1 MERWI
6 RLFKEGDASQKQLL
20 GNKGANLAEMTRL
33 GLPIPSGFVVT
44 TDACR
49 EYFSGSNTVPEGM
62 WEEVATGV
70 KAIEYDMEKRFG
82 DRENPLLLSVR
93 SGAAISMP
101 GMMETVLNLGLNDVT
116 VEGLTRASG
125 DERFAWDSYR
135 RLIQMYG
142 KVVLGV
148 DANLFEHALAK
159 RKAEEDVEYD
169 ADLSASGL
177 RKLEQDY
184 REIIRTET
192 GHEFPDDP
200 WEQLK
205 GAIEAV
211 FRSWN
216 THRAI
221 NYRRQYRLPVDLG
234 TGVNIQAM
242 VYGNLGEDSATG
254 VAFTR
259 NPATGEKKLVGE
271 YLKKAQGEDVVS
283 GIRTPIHLD
292 AMADDPDL
300 AHALV
305 ELQQV
310 ADSLEQHYKETQDV
324 EFTVEQGRLWMLQTR
339 TAKRT
344 GQAAVKIA
352 VDMAREGLIN
362 HETAVKRVAPEQFAQ
377 LLHPRLDP
385 GATVDLLATGL
396 AASPGAASGVAV
408 FDADEAVEMQKQGK
422 PVIMVRRETSP
433 EDFHGMV
440 AAQGFVTAFGGT
452 TSHAAVVARGMGKPC
467 VAGAGDLDIHEA
479 GGFFQVGKR
488 IIRRLEWLTIDG
500 STGRVM
506 AGKAPMIPPVET
518 DDSRLLLQWADEIRT
533 MQVRA
538 NADTPED
545 AENAIRLG
553 AQGIGLCR
561 TEHMFFKGDRIQT
574 VREMILADSEDERDR
589 AIDKLLPL
597 QREDFLGIF
606 RAMQGL
612 PVTIRTLDPP
622 LHEFLPHT
630 APEEA
635 NLAWQLGLD
644 VEVVRSRIAHLR
656 EANPMLGF
664 RGCRLG
670 IAYPHITEMQA
681 KAIFQAAC
689 QVVREGGSVQPE
701 IMIPLVTSPRE
712 LEMQR
717 AVVDE
722 AARATFAEEGMEIP
736 YLVGTMIELPRAAVL
751 ADQIAEHAD
760 FFSFG
765 TNDLTQTTLG
775 MSRDDAGRFLPSFVA
790 DGIYQQD
797 PFVSL
802 DVEGVGQLVRLGT
815 ERGRSTKAHLKVGVC
830 GEHGGDPESIAA
842 FASYGMDYVS
852 CSPFRVP
859 VARLAAAHVAR
870 AAERVEGSAW

>member
-6 RLFKEGDASQKQLL
+6 RLFNEGDATQKSLL

-49 EYFSGSNTVPEGM
+49 EYFGEGNTVPEGM
-62 WEEVATGV
+62 WDEVATGL
-70 KAIEYDMEKRFG
+70 KAIEFDMEKTFG
-82 DRENPLLLSVR
+82 DAVNPLLLSVR

-101 GMMETVLNLGLNDVT
+101 GMMETVLNLGLNDTT
-116 VEGLTRASG
+116 VEGLTKASG

-148 DANLFEHALAK
+148 NADLFEKALAA
-159 RKAEEDVEYD
+159 RKAEEAVEFD
-169 ADLSASGL
+169 ADLSVQGL
-177 RKLEQDY
+177 KKLEQDY
-184 REIIRTET
+184 REIIRAET

-200 WEQLK
+200 WDQLK

-216 THRAI
+216 TQRAI

-234 TGVNIQAM
+234 TGVNVQAM

-259 NPATGEKKLVGE
+259 DPATGERKLVGE
-271 YLKKAQGEDVVS
+271 YLKKAQGEDVVA
-283 GIRTPIHLD
+283 GIRTPQHLD
-292 AMADDPDL
+292 LMADDPAL

-310 ADSLEQHYKETQDV
+310 SDTLEAHYKETQDV

-344 GQAAVKIA
+344 GHAAVKIA
-352 VDMAREGLIN
+352 VDMVREGLIDQ
-362 HETAVKRVAPEQFAQ
+362 ETAVKRVAPEQFAQ
-377 LLHPRLDP
+377 LLHPTINP
-385 GATVDLLATGL
+385 TAKVDLLATGL

-408 FDADEAVEMQKQGK
+408 FDADEAVEMQKAGT

-467 VAGAGDLDIHEA
+467 VAGAGALDIHEA

-500 STGRVM
+500 STGRVL
-506 AGKAPMIPPVET
+506 AGKVPMRLPESSE
-518 DDSRLLLQWADEIRT
+518 DSRLLLEWADKIRT
-533 MQVRA
+533 MKVRA

-545 AENAIRLG
+545 AENALNLG
-553 AQGIGLCR
+553 AEGIGLCR

-574 VREMILADSEDERDR
+574 VREMILADTEEERDQ

-606 RAMQGL
+606 RAMRGL

-635 NLAWQLGLD
+635 NLAWQMGLD
-644 VEVVRSRIAHLR
+644 VEVIRTRIAQLR
-656 EANPMLGF
+656 ESNPMLGF

-681 KAIFQAAC
+681 KAIFSAAC

-701 IMIPLVTSPRE
+701 VMIPLVSSPRE
-712 LEMQR
+712 LELQR
-717 AVVDE
+717 AVVVE
-722 AARATFAEEGMEIP
+722 AAEAVFAEEGMEIP
-736 YLVGTMIELPRAAVL
+736 YTVGTMIELPRAAVL
-751 ADQIAEHAD
+751 AGQIAEYAD

-765 TNDLTQTTLG
+765 TNDLTQMTMG
-775 MSRDDAGRFLPSFVA
+775 MSRDDSGRFLPSYVSE
-790 DGIYQQD
+790 GIYQKD
-797 PFVSL
+797 PFTSL
-802 DVEGVGQLVRLGT
+802 DVEGVGQLVQMGV
-815 ERGRSTKAHLKVGVC
+815 ERGRTTKPHLKVGVC
-830 GEHGGDPESIAA
+830 GEVGGDPESIAA

-859 VARLAAAHVAR
+859 IARLAAAHVAHST
-870 AAERVEGSAW
+870 ERVEGSAW